1 MNKKFFSHFTET
13 MSFRFQL
20 SRGLETL
27 LTRFQS
33 EKLGDEDID
42 FQVIRV
48 RRKHLWE
55 DTVRSISKNAFKQNH
70 SLKVHFIGEESEDEG
85 GPKRDFLRLAMTAV
99 CNDSG
104 VLQGLECR
112 KTFSNN
118 PLLLERKAYFCAG
131 LVTGMSLQQRGPGLH
146 CLSTSLFD
154 YFVAGPSSS
163 RAIPLDVADHD
174 MRKKIEK
181 VKLAYERLHEL
192 IITRT
197 KK

>member
-1 MNKKFFSHFTET
+1 MALQIRLASYYLFFCSGSPFIICWENSLQYKSEFIRPCINMNKKFFSHFTET
-13 MSFRFQL
+13 MTFRFQL

-85 GPKRDFLRLAMTAV
+85 GPKRDFLRLTMTAV
-99 CNDSG
+99 CNYSG

-131 LVTGMSLQQRGPGLH
+131 LVTGMSLQ
-146 CLSTSLFD
+146 
-154 YFVAGPSSS
+154 
-163 RAIPLDVADHD
+163 
-174 MRKKIEK
+174 
-181 VKLAYERLHEL
+181 
-192 IITRT
+192 
-197 KK
+197 